1 MWQGYRRLSLSTLK
15 ILKVLLAN
23 LAQLTQ
29 DYGPRDGLV
38 ATQICACPA
47 RMGMSGKEK
56 AQSGGLRSQGRSGC
70 NSNLRL
76 PGKDGH
82 GQQRKSAVRRTAVPG
97 AVWLKHKH

>member
-38 ATQICACPA
+38 ATQIRACPA
-47 RMGMSGKEK
+47 RMGMGGKEK
-56 AQSGGLRSQGRSGC
+56 AQSGGLRSQERSGC
-70 NSNLRL
+70 NSNSYL
-76 PGKDGH
+76 
-82 GQQRKSAVRRTAVPG
+82 A
-97 AVWLKHKH
+97 